1 MDIFDL
7 SGKVAVVTGSSR
19 GIGRSIARLM
29 AEAGAKVTVTSRK
42 SEACEAVAK
51 EIAADGGKAIAV
63 PCNVSDKVQLS
74 NLIKETT
81 AQLGPVDILVCNAA
95 ANPAYG
101 PMAELD
107 DRAMEKIMST
117 NVQGPVWLINLVA
130 PQMKDRGQGSIILL
144 SSIAGLAGSRSIG
157 AYAMSKAADAQLAR
171 NYAVELGG
179 DGIRVNAI
187 APGLVKTDFARALW
201 EGEEGKA
208 FAARTPLG
216 RLGEPEDIASVAV
229 FLASDAA
236 KFITG
241 QTLVVDG
248 GVMINDPF

>member
-1 MDIFDL
+1 
-7 SGKVAVVTGSSR
+7 
-19 GIGRSIARLM
+19 
-29 AEAGAKVTVTSRK
+29 
-42 SEACEAVAK
+42 
-51 EIAADGGKAIAV
+51 
-63 PCNVSDKVQLS
+63 
-74 NLIKETT
+74 
-81 AQLGPVDILVCNAA
+81 
-95 ANPAYG
+95 
-101 PMAELD
+101 
-107 DRAMEKIMST
+107 
-117 NVQGPVWLINLVA
+117 
-130 PQMKDRGQGSIILL
+130 
-144 SSIAGLAGSRSIG
+144 
-157 AYAMSKAADAQLAR
+157 LAR

-236 KFITG
+236 QFITG